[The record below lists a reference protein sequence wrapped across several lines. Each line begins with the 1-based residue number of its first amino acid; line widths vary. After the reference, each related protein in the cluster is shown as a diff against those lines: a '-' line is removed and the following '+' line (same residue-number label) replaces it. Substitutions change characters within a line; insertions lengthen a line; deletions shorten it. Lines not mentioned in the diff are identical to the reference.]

1 MSRGK
6 DICKELKAV
15 RRRIADENGIPLE
28 IPKCTYKGPCAG
40 TCPRCE
46 WELRQLEA
54 ALADRIR
61 LGKVAT
67 VAGIALGLSV
77 SANAQAEV
85 PQIEIGTPID
95 STHQEVAKGCLKGTV
110 TDAKT
115 KEPMPFVNVVLK
127 QDDKMVMGATTDF
140 DGLFTLKPIPA
151 GVYTLEVS
159 FVGFKRIVREGVRV
173 KPTGFTICEISLPHD
188 TAAVLQGGVR
198 ERTAVTVEDEPKI
211 AIGGVQQVL
220 LPGTPASQSGDTV
233 PLRVV
238 PAAPLPSDLPLIGGV
253 GHQGVDGPP
262 GSVEVK
268 RVGSR
273 LIVVEPD
280 EPRISGF

>member
-6 DICKELKAV
+6 DICKELKKV
-15 RRRIADENGIPLE
+15 RRKIAEENGIPLE

-46 WELRQLEA
+46 WELRQLEL

-67 VAGIALGLSV
+67 VAGLALGLSL
-77 SANAQAEV
+77 SANAQADV
-85 PQIEIGTPID
+85 PVIEIGTPVD
-95 STHQEVAKGCLKGTV
+95 SSHQEVAKGCLKGTII
-110 TDAKT
+110 DAKT
-115 KEPMPFVNVVLK
+115 KEPLPFVNVGLK
-127 QDDKMVMGATTDF
+127 KDGKMVKCASTDF
-140 DGLFTLKPIPA
+140 DGMFTIKPVPA
-151 GVYTLEVS
+151 GEYTLEVS
-159 FVGFKRIVREGVRV
+159 FIGYKRVIREGIRI
-173 KPTGFTICEISLPHD
+173 KPTGFTVCNVEIVSD
-188 TAAVLQGGVR
+188 TSAVLQGGVR

-211 AIGGVQQVL
+211 AIGGVEQVL

-238 PAAPLPSDLPLIGGV
+238 PATPLPDDLPMIGGV
-253 GHQGVDGPP
+253 GYQGVDGPP